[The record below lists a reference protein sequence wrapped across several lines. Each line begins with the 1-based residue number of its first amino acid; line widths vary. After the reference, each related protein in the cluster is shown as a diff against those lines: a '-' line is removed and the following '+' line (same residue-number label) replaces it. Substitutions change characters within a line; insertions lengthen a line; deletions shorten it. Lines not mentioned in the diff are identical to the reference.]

1 MGLNFLHMLINDFFD
16 RICYINLEKRKDRL
30 KRMEL
35 VLDQNDICSM
45 RVKAIEGNKWAW
57 SNKEYK
63 HPARGFEGV
72 AGGTSTQVQIIKD
85 ARRDKR
91 GNVLILEDDCEF
103 IEGFAERF
111 DIWSRDV
118 PEDWDLLYLGGING
132 KGVGIE
138 GIKNHMIKV
147 TGMMSTHAYAVNN
160 KAYDAVINIVMDN
173 FPLLTDSMD
182 GYLRTLQNSLNAY
195 TFNPPMVWQRAG
207 HSDIQSG
214 HRDYVNAYKRKLL

>member
-1 MGLNFLHMLINDFFD
+1 
-16 RICYINLEKRKDRL
+16 
-30 KRMEL
+30 
-35 VLDQNDICSM
+35 M
-45 RVKAIEGNKWAW
+45 RVRAIEGNKWEW

-72 AGGTSTQVQIIKD
+72 AGGTSTQIDIILK

-91 GNVLILEDDCEF
+91 SSVLILEDDCEF
-103 IEGFAERF
+103 IEGFAEKF
-111 DIWSRDV
+111 KIWCEDV
-118 PEDWDLLYLGGING
+118 PVDCDLLYLGGING
-132 KGVGIE
+132 KGTYVE
-138 GIKNHMIKV
+138 GVKNHVVKV
-147 TGMMSTHAYAVNN
+147 TGMMSTHAYAVYRN
-160 KAYDAVINIVMDN
+160 AYDKVINIVMDD

-195 TFNPPMVWQRAG
+195 AFNPPMVWQRAG